1 MLHWQDVALSSVIN
15 LPHISMR
22 AQQRKCTL
30 LLSLLQKVLPKPV
43 NLRSETRLCKVI
55 DSAPDDLISREPQQP
70 PGAGVRVQVSAVA
83 VRDQNRLGRM
93 IENCPEQQLE
103 FFQTVFNKPAG
114 LLPHDC
120 GAHNAFFLRPNGP
133 GKPKQNTPRYRSR

>member
-1 MLHWQDVALSSVIN
+1 MLHWQNVALSSVIN
-15 LPHISMR
+15 LPHISIR

-30 LLSLLQKVLPKPV
+30 LLSLLQKVPPKLV
-43 NLRSETRLCKVI
+43 NLRPESWRCKII
-55 DSAPDDLISREPQQP
+55 DFVPDDLISREPQQP
-70 PGAGVRVQVSAVA
+70 PGTGVRVQVFAVA

-103 FFQTVFNKPAG
+103 FLQTVFNKPGG

-120 GAHNAFFLRPNGP
+120 GAHNAFFFRPNGP
-133 GKPKQNTPRYRSR
+133 AKPKQN